1 MTRTVPAN
9 VVLVDGW
16 PLKDV
21 LKLVGTVTE
30 AKPGRAVIRGAADS
44 EVSVS
49 GAGGAVVGVLG
60 YEDSPGLSQPADI
73 TTAYAVNKQVSVL
86 SGNIYVRLELA
97 DAGGITAGASLYA
110 AADGKVSA
118 TVSGRIVAVARSSR
132 ADAGPIVGQL
142 VAA

>member
-30 AKPGRAVIRGAADS
+30 AKPGRFVKRGASDA
-44 EVSVS
+44 EVQVA
-49 GAGGAVVGVLG
+49 GAGDAVVGVLG
-60 YEDSPGLSQPADI
+60 YEDSPGLSQPAAI
-73 TTAYAVNKQVSVL
+73 TDAYAVDKQVSVL
-86 SGNIYVRLELA
+86 SGNIYSRLELA
-97 DAGGITAGASLYA
+97 DVGGITAGASLYSA
-110 AADGKVSA
+110 ANGKASA